1 MKLKLVTRLLVAA
14 LIAFQW
20 QVAVWVT
27 AEPEPVYAYDW
38 TPADVTVTYHMSGAI
53 SPITDLTLTDLEFV
67 SVKADYTLTAGYVM
81 LRGSTVTFPTSPTEG
96 ELIYYGPD
104 SSVNFTAPDLDL
116 HECFVSAFVFATDNV
131 TYLETYDTATI
142 GGEGVEEI
150 ATGLETLAT
159 TGDTFAEIGSLAI
172 QVVIVLVMLTFA
184 IWAKDIIF
192 YYVAGAVTCYISYT
206 LVQDYPGL
214 GLPALFLGG
223 YQFVRALL
231 LTFSD
236 GGPSRGMSQFKGVYN
251 TIKGW
256 FQ

>member
-1 MKLKLVTRLLVAA
+1 MVLGIIAGHLLWLAPQPT
-14 LIAFQW
+14 IASETSDH
-20 QVAVWVT
+20 VDITIT
-27 AEPEPVYAYDW
+27 AIPNLY
-38 TPADVTVTYHMSGAI
+38 GI
-53 SPITDLTLTDLEFV
+53 LPITDLTLTDLGFV
-67 SVKADYTLTAGYVM
+67 NIQADWTPGGNYTM
-81 LRGSTVTFPTSPTEG
+81 LRGFRDYSPTSASDALANG
-96 ELIYYGPD
+96 ELIYYGPE
-104 SSVNFTAPDLDL
+104 SSYNITGMMLDIYHYEIVAL
-116 HECFVSAFVFATDNV
+116 TFATDNV

-236 GGPSRGMSQFKGVYN
+236 GGPSRGVSQFKGVYN